1 MVGRV
6 IGRGGETVKGLQ
18 AHTGARI
25 QIDQSSVPCAVTVTG
40 NPFCVE
46 HARRAVEDVIGGGST
61 APYSAAN
68 QRESARRMSAQWHAH
83 AAAMRLTFEARN
95 LHIGGEGQGAGG
107 GEGAGGPGG
116 IPSRGG
122 AQGRGGA
129 HHLNH
134 LNHLNHAAMMNHHV
148 NRHGHHLGHHA
159 VMHPAEVSAAQWNA
173 AQRQWS
179 AAANYSAA
187 AGVSYGGPYEYHG
200 GGANAGNVEY
210 GGFNHHPGGARS
222 GDAPNPAPAFADAA
236 NAPYCLLYTS
246 PSPRDR
252 G

>member
-1 MVGRV
+1 M
-6 IGRGGETVKGLQ
+6 
-18 AHTGARI
+18 
-25 QIDQSSVPCAVTVTG
+25 
-40 NPFCVE
+40 
-46 HARRAVEDVIGGGST
+46 
-61 APYSAAN
+61 
-68 QRESARRMSAQWHAH
+68 
-83 AAAMRLTFEARN
+83 
-95 LHIGGEGQGAGG
+95 
-107 GEGAGGPGG
+107 
-116 IPSRGG
+116 
-122 AQGRGGA
+122 

-148 NRHGHHLGHHA
+148 NHHGHHLGHHA
-159 VMHPAEVSAAQWNA
+159 MMHPAEVSVEQWNA

-236 NAPYCLLYTS
+236 NAPYASFRS
-246 PSPRDR
+246 PAA
-252 G
+252 